1 MKTMGWATKVVETL
15 LENDSFR
22 NLTSYSISF
31 TSSINLNVVEVML
44 EVSGKCFK
52 NAWKSNFTAKSLN
65 TFVAHVFC
73 AIQVHKAFE
82 RRIWNIACVITSF
95 HCLIWLLGLLR
106 NFISLTGFFHFCEFP
121 VLPVAVYPFN
131 NETLANDVSPHKAV
145 GELVGTTFSPGI
157 HGEPGGSIEVQ
168 GRDDSYIELRKD
180 AGNLNIKLSIT
191 ILLYVYPLGS
201 PGPIVNYR
209 RDGHGV
215 QIYETAK
222 ALAARVI
229 QRNDGRKLP
238 VETDRLQRDQWH
250 FIGMTY
256 NYSSGLVKLW
266 QDGREVAVRYI
277 KSIQIATQF
286 DVRIGARQM
295 VNDNDS
301 FSGRVACLQFYSTAL
316 TQREIEKA
324 RIACEPCK

>member
-1 MKTMGWATKVVETL
+1 M
-15 LENDSFR
+15 
-22 NLTSYSISF
+22 
-31 TSSINLNVVEVML
+31 
-44 EVSGKCFK
+44 
-52 NAWKSNFTAKSLN
+52 
-65 TFVAHVFC
+65 
-73 AIQVHKAFE
+73 
-82 RRIWNIACVITSF
+82 
-95 HCLIWLLGLLR
+95 
-106 NFISLTGFFHFCEFP
+106 
-121 VLPVAVYPFN
+121 YPFN

-157 HGEPGGSIEVQ
+157 RGEPGGSIEVQ
-168 GRDDSYIELRKD
+168 GRADSYIELSRD

-201 PGPIVNYR
+201 PGPIVNYKK
-209 RDGHGV
+209 DEHGV
-215 QIYETAK
+215 EIYETDK

-229 QRNDGRKLP
+229 QRNGEITKP
-238 VETDRLQRDQWH
+238 VETKSRLQGGQWH

-266 QDGREVAVRYI
+266 QDGREVAAEDI

-295 VNDNDS
+295 VNDND
-301 FSGRVACLQFYSTAL
+301 FFRGRVACLQFYSAAL